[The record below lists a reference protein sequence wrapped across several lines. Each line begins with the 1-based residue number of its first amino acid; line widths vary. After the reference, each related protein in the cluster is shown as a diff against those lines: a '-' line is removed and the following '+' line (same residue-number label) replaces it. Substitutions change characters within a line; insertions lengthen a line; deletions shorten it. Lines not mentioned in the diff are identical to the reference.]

1 MMNSEEFRIIDAH
14 LHTYGTF
21 LGKDKDLLEY
31 MDEFGIEKAILT
43 TINRAASSK
52 VYLSKDDDE
61 RKTSNEDTFQRALNK
76 FQSLLSKGQLDHQ
89 DVINLSSKAPDRFYK
104 FFWFNPKV
112 SSDMEEESYEILA
125 KHFDMGF
132 CGVKIH
138 SGINMLKIPKDI
150 EKLVSFMQDYN
161 KSFPLFIHSTP
172 KVIYFG
178 GISSKDIGSLAK
190 KFPELNIIIGHA
202 AYAMEYAIEA
212 GTLLKQFKNVYF
224 ETSCSIPYGIYNLVK
239 MVGIERIIF
248 GSDAPVTNPIYIE
261 IEKIKCLPLKKE
273 QKQSIFYDN
282 VLKLLNKIN

>member
-1 MMNSEEFRIIDAH
+1 MINSKEFRIIDAH

-31 MDEFGIEKAILT
+31 MNEFGIKKAILT

-52 VYLSKDDDE
+52 VYLSKDDGE
-61 RKTSNEDTFQRALNK
+61 RKTSNEDTFKMALNK
-76 FQSLLSKGQLDHQ
+76 FQNLLSKGQLDHQ
-89 DVINLSSKAPDRFYK
+89 DVINLSRKAPDRFYK

-161 KSFPLFIHSTP
+161 KSFPLFIH
-172 KVIYFG
+172 
-178 GISSKDIGSLAK
+178 
-190 KFPELNIIIGHA
+190 
-202 AYAMEYAIEA
+202 
-212 GTLLKQFKNVYF
+212 
-224 ETSCSIPYGIYNLVK
+224 
-239 MVGIERIIF
+239 
-248 GSDAPVTNPIYIE
+248 
-261 IEKIKCLPLKKE
+261 
-273 QKQSIFYDN
+273 
-282 VLKLLNKIN
+282 